1 MLSCKLYLF
10 VITDILN
17 KREGVFSIQENVNEI
32 ERLSFNFYNYFNGHE
47 ALLSSHEINE
57 VKAKVEQIR
66 FYHLPHEEFYKN
78 ISGNIYE
85 ICNGF
90 VNFQTILI
98 DSNEFDIP
106 KFIEDRIK
114 CKNLTSTNFK
124 FSNN

>member
-1 MLSCKLYLF
+1 MLNCKLYLI

-17 KREGVFSIQENVNEI
+17 KREGVFSVHENVNEI

-47 ALLSSHEINE
+47 ALLSSEELNE
-57 VKAKVEQIR
+57 VKSKIKKVK
-66 FYHLPHEEFYKN
+66 FYDLPHEDFHQN
-78 ISGNIYE
+78 ISGYIYE
-85 ICNGF
+85 ISNGF

-106 KFIEDRIK
+106 QFIEDRIK